1 MSNSED
7 PDFVSGI
14 KDKLLTIGKN
24 LKNLVHLR
32 RIKEAKVLNPAVLM
46 GLTSA
51 SEDDLM
57 RIWGMDPV
65 YPSKTAYTNMAVSI
79 MDEIESV
86 TVLNS
91 RILSSGATVH
101 GPRTATPTSGGRRI
115 TARENCTSGSQ
126 TIVERRGTGP
136 PPQKK
141 NKPGEVQTT
150 VEEAA
155 AATGDAGVAAAA
167 DIRTGSTQA
176 AADTKLCLDDLIN
189 SSKYC

>member
-126 TIVERRGTGP
+126 TIVERRDTGP

-141 NKPGEVQTT
+141 KINLERSKPPWKRPRRPWRTRGWPRRWTSVPQALRRLPILSYAWTT
-150 VEEAA
+150 
-155 AATGDAGVAAAA
+155 
-167 DIRTGSTQA
+167 
-176 AADTKLCLDDLIN
+176 
-189 SSKYC
+189 